1 MSNLSISATI
11 DNIAWD
17 NFLRKSQNKNIYSH
31 SLYLDNLGEK
41 YQKFFVQKDQEI
53 FASFFLRFDD
63 EKIKLSD
70 KIIYTPVIFKN
81 FVDKPLSSIHTIK
94 FEIINEIK
102 NFFISNY
109 RNVEFTSDYFLND
122 LRPFYWHNFETNK
135 EIFKIKDLK
144 YTSVVDLSKIDGSLD
159 LEETFFFKN
168 LSVRVR
174 QQFNYAKKKGITKW
188 IIIFVK
194 ELLKILLLKHLKDK
208 IKKLILI

>member
-1 MSNLSISATI
+1 MSNLSISLTI
-11 DNIAWD
+11 DNTAWD
-17 NFLRKSQNKNIYSH
+17 NFLRKSHNKNIYSH

-41 YQKFFVQKDQEI
+41 YQKFFVLKDQEI

-144 YTSVVDLSKIDGSLD
+144 YTSVVDLSKIDDSLK
-159 LEETFFFKN
+159 LEETFF
-168 LSVRVR
+168 
-174 QQFNYAKKKGITKW
+174 
-188 IIIFVK
+188 
-194 ELLKILLLKHLKDK
+194 LKTSQ
-208 IKKLILI
+208 